1 MPPETSPIRLLIIDA
16 DKAAAEQVCQIAQ
29 DCHFT
34 AEAVADVAHAE
45 ANLNR
50 VQPHVLLVDVD
61 TLNRSDPELVRQLQ
75 ARLSVPVIYLQVSVT
90 RGIYSPGSGSPL
102 TKPVIDREL
111 YAAVHFAHVRAPQ
124 GESLVQGNLRS
135 TTLVSALEELRQLE
149 SEFQNSG
156 DRQNFFGA
164 FLERLMTITRARYAA
179 YGMFDAD
186 GTLQD
191 FIVRGIAP
199 EQAAEIGPMPT
210 GRGLLRAFY
219 RQGRPVRV
227 ANIAEHPESCT
238 FPPHHPPM
246 RSLLGAPVQVEGQ
259 TLGVL
264 YLADKDGC
272 EPFTDWDEAVVQ
284 IYAEAVA
291 HILQRGHLVQAL
303 LEKQHDLER
312 GNANLR
318 AAYERLEHVQA
329 QVLQSEKMA
338 SIGQLAAGVAHE
350 INNPVGYI
358 SSNIGSLQGYLQE
371 LFTLLSAYDAA
382 VSTLPADDPG
392 TLRLVEV
399 KRAIDINYLRQDITD
414 LLKES
419 QEGVERV
426 RRIVQDL
433 KDFSHVDEGEWEW
446 ADLHRGLDS
455 TLNVVWNELK
465 YKAEVRKE
473 YGELPSIQCRPSQLN
488 QVFMNLLVNAAHAI
502 ADRGVVTVRTG
513 CEGSDQVWVEVGDTG
528 CGIKPEHLKKIF
540 DPFFTTKPIGK
551 GTGLG
556 LSVSFGIV
564 KKHNGRIAVE
574 SELNKGTRF
583 RIYLPV
589 QHVEIE
595 PSQVDESAWVERI
608 S

>member
-1 MPPETSPIRLLIIDA
+1 MPPETTPIRLLIVDT
-16 DKAAAEQVCQIAQ
+16 DKAAAEQVRRVAQ
-29 DCHFT
+29 DCSFT
-34 AEAVADVAHAE
+34 AEAVADIAQAE
-45 ANLNR
+45 ASLRR

-61 TLNRSDPELVRQLQ
+61 TLNRSDPEVVKQLQ
-75 ARLSVPVIYLQVSVT
+75 ARLSVPVIYLQVSVA
-90 RGIYSPGSGSPL
+90 RGVYTPKSGAPL
-102 TKPVIDREL
+102 TKPVIEREL
-111 YAAVHFAHVRAPQ
+111 YAAVHFAQLRAPQ
-124 GESLVQGNLRS
+124 GDFLVQGNLRS

-149 SEFQNSG
+149 SEFQDSG
-156 DRQNFFGA
+156 DRQTFFGA

-179 YGMFDAD
+179 YGMFDGA

-191 FIVRGIAP
+191 FIVRGLTT
-199 EQAAEIGPMPT
+199 EQVAEIGPMPT
-210 GRGLLRAFY
+210 GHGLLRAFY
-219 RQGRPVRV
+219 REGRPVRV
-227 ANIAEHPESCT
+227 ANIAAHPESCS

-264 YLADKDGC
+264 YLADKNGS

-303 LEKQHDLER
+303 LEKQRDLER
-312 GNANLR
+312 GNADLR

-371 LFTLLSAYDAA
+371 LFTLLSAYENAIGN
-382 VSTLPADDPG
+382 LPANDPG
-392 TLRLVEV
+392 IVRLDEV
-399 KRAIDINYLRQDITD
+399 KRTIDIDYLRQDITD

-465 YKAEVRKE
+465 YKAEIRKE
-473 YGELPSIQCRPSQLN
+473 YGELPPIQCRPSQLN

-502 ADRGVVTVRTG
+502 ADRGVVTIRTG
-513 CEGSDQVWVEVGDTG
+513 REGPDKVWVEVSDTG
-528 CGIKPEHLKKIF
+528 CGIKSEHLKKIF

-564 KKHNGRIAVE
+564 KKHNGKIAVE
-574 SELNKGTRF
+574 SEVNKGTRF
-583 RIYLPV
+583 RVYLPV
-589 QHVEIE
+589 EHVEVD
-595 PSQVDESAWVERI
+595 PGKVDESAWVERI